1 MRLLHWQSIQI
12 PRVRAIVALAL
23 VASLALVRSSRFQAD
38 ETLPF
43 VIQDAVYRT
52 NLAISNLD
60 AGPAQVSIFL
70 YDNSGHLA
78 AQGAVQIPSLGMVNL
93 SEVVS
98 YVFGP
103 PYDAPFEGF

>member
-12 PRVRAIVALAL
+12 PRVRAIVAFAL

-60 AGPAQVSIFL
+60 ADPAQVSIFL
-70 YDNSGHLA
+70 YDNSGHL
-78 AQGAVQIPSLGMVNL
+78 GARCPDSQPGHGQL
-93 SEVVS
+93 E
-98 YVFGP
+98 
-103 PYDAPFEGF
+103 

>member
-23 VASLALVRSSRFQAD
+23 VAALELVGSSRFQAD

-52 NLAISNLD
+52 NLAISNLEAD
-60 AGPAQVSIFL
+60 PARVSILL

-78 AQGAVQIPSLGMVNL
+78 GQGAIQIPSLGMVNL
-93 SEVVS
+93 SEVAS
-98 YVFGP
+98 YVFGY
-103 PYDAPFEGF
+103 PYDSPFEG